1 MAIEPRWTLRPLDDE
16 AAVAAIAQQLN
27 DLPGALARAL
37 VLRGVS
43 TFDAARG
50 FFRPTLDAVHDPF
63 LMRDM
68 DRAAERLAGAVARN
82 ERVMVYGDYDVDGT
96 TSAAMMTL
104 FLRELGVEATYFVPN
119 RFEHGYG
126 LGKAGLDEAVER
138 GAALVVAIDCGITAH
153 EEAAYAKDVLGLDL
167 IICDH
172 HTALETV
179 PDAVAVLDPKRPD
192 CPYPFDGLSGCGVGY
207 KLMQATL
214 RTLGLPDERAHAYL
228 DLLAVSIAADIVPI
242 LGENRL
248 LMHAGLGRLKV
259 APRLGLRALADAAG
273 VDLATCSTSRIV
285 FALGPRINAAGRLG
299 DAGRAVDLLMADDE
313 AVAKRLAAELDR
325 VNRERQ
331 ALDQQTLGEA
341 LAEAEAHVATHDP
354 STSSGQAPMA
364 LVLHQPHW
372 HSGVIGI
379 VASRIVERF
388 YRPTVMLTGKDGVA
402 RGSARSVDGVS
413 IYDALA
419 QCDRQGLLIGF
430 GGHAMAAGVSLPI
443 ENVPAFREALSAA
456 VGERVEPEDLVPEI
470 VLDAPLDL
478 GEITGGVHGR
488 FWKVLDQFG
497 PFGPENPKPVFW
509 GRDLRVVGEPKT
521 VGQGA
526 RHLRMRVAQRQNGGG
541 TYPVIGFGLGE
552 RLAAAQQS
560 ARTGAPLEVAFCV
573 EENTWNGRTELQL
586 KAKDVRLAEG

>member
-16 AAVAAIAQQLN
+16 AAVSAIAHQLN
-27 DLPGALARAL
+27 DLPDALARAL
-37 VLRGVS
+37 VLRGID

-68 DRAAERLAGAVARN
+68 DRAAERVAGAIAQK

-96 TSAAMMTL
+96 TSSAMMTL
-104 FLRELGVEATYFVPN
+104 FLRDLGIEATYFVPN

-126 LGKAGLDEAVER
+126 LCKAGLDEAVER
-138 GAALVVAIDCGITAH
+138 GATLVVAIDCGITAH

-248 LMHAGLGRLKV
+248 LMHAGLDRLKR
-259 APRLGLRALADAAG
+259 APRLGLRALAEAAG
-273 VDLATCSTSRIV
+273 VDLTTCSTSRIV

-299 DAGRAVDLLMADDE
+299 DAGRAVDLLMTDDE
-313 AVAKRLAAELDR
+313 AVAKRLAAELDA

-331 ALDQQTLGEA
+331 ALDQQTLAEA
-341 LAEAEAHVATHDP
+341 LAEAEAHVAT
-354 STSSGQAPMA
+354 QAPMA

-402 RGSARSVDGVS
+402 RGSARSIDGVS

-419 QCDRQGLLIGF
+419 QCDAQGLLIGF

-443 ENVPAFREALSAA
+443 ENLPAFREALSAA
-456 VGERVEPEDLVPEI
+456 VGERVEPGDLVPEI
-470 VLDAPLDL
+470 ALDAPLDL
-478 GEITGGVHGR
+478 GAMAGGVRGR
-488 FWKVLDQFG
+488 FWKVLNQFG

-521 VGQGA
+521 VGADG
-526 RHLRMRVAQRQNGGG
+526 RHLRMLVAQRENGGAK
-541 TYPVIGFGLGE
+541 YPVIGFGLGE
-552 RLAAAQQS
+552 RLAAAQRS
-560 ARTGAPLEVAFCV
+560 KETGAPLEVAFCV

-586 KAKDVRLAEG
+586 KAKDVRLAG

>member
-1 MAIEPRWTLRPLDDE
+1 MTIEPRWTLRPLDDE
-16 AAVAAIAQQLN
+16 AAVAAIAHQLN
-27 DLPGALARAL
+27 DLPDALARAL
-37 VLRGVS
+37 VLRGIR

-68 DRAAERLAGAVARN
+68 DRAAERLAEAVARK
-82 ERVMVYGDYDVDGT
+82 ERVVVYGDYDVDGT
-96 TSAAMMTL
+96 TSSAMMTL
-104 FLRELGVEATYFVPN
+104 FLRELGVEATYFVPS

-126 LGKAGLDEAVER
+126 LSRAGLDEAVEG
-138 GAALVVAIDCGITAH
+138 GATLVVAIDCGITAH
-153 EEAAYAKDVLGLDL
+153 DEAAYAKDVLGLDL

-192 CPYPFDGLSGCGVGY
+192 CPYPFDGLSGCGVGF
-207 KLMQATL
+207 KLIQATL

-248 LMHAGLGRLKV
+248 LMHAGLDRLKR
-259 APRLGLRALADAAG
+259 APRLGLRALAEAAG
-273 VDLATCSTSRIV
+273 VDLTACSTSRIV

-299 DAGRAVDLLMADDE
+299 DAGRAVDLLMTDDE
-313 AVAKRLAAELDR
+313 AVAKRLAAELDT

-331 ALDQQTLGEA
+331 ALDQQTLAEA

-354 STSSGQAPMA
+354 LA

-402 RGSARSVDGVS
+402 RGSARSIDGVS

-419 QCDRQGLLIGF
+419 QCDEQGLLIGF
-430 GGHAMAAGVSLPI
+430 GGHAMAAGVSLPV
-443 ENVPAFREALSAA
+443 ENLPAFREALGAA
-456 VGERVEPEDLVPEI
+456 VGERVEPGDLVPEI
-470 VLDAPLDL
+470 ALDAPLDL
-478 GEITGGVHGR
+478 GAMTGGVRGR

-497 PFGPENPKPVFW
+497 PFGPDNPKPVFW

-521 VGQGA
+521 VGADG
-526 RHLRMRVAQRQNGGG
+526 RHLRMRIAQRQNGGG
-541 TYPVIGFGLGE
+541 AYPVIGFGLGE